1 MAEGV
6 GIGEAKGEAKGKAD
20 TLHRLLLRR
29 FKSVSSDV
37 EHRIRAADVDQ
48 LDEWLD
54 RFVNAKTLDDVFG
67 TEQRH

>member
-6 GIGEAKGEAKGKAD
+6 GIGEAKGKAD

-54 RFVNAKTLDDVFG
+54 RFVDAKTLDDVFG